1 MEVFYLSLT
10 ERGWSGMIIY
20 MSEYA
25 FSVLF
30 PEKSSFFSLSL
41 VKSHDKNT
49 FEAKFVSLS
58 SIVHQI
64 EKKSVKNSTVQ
75 WRGAG

>member
-49 FEAKFVSLS
+49 FEAKFLSLS

-64 EKKSVKNSTVQ
+64 IDVF
-75 WRGAG
+75 